1 MKLFRFMSKDEF
13 EKLINGEELANEK
26 EHAGHTDS
34 IGFCFMPYKEDEDIE
49 YAYEYLSGIV
59 TDDIVV
65 VFETDKNN
73 LNKSWGIYADPYG
86 HFFHTIT
93 ETEYCTTNY
102 NKNTFKILK
111 YGVNID
117 KYGLNIKWCNTEKK
131 ALDIVNK
138 KLNKIKQE
146 EEIKK
151 KRFAAVN
158 EITIEK
164 LSDLNDFLNEIQKND
179 QIVEFKIR
187 DKYYKAYLGSISME
201 YAYNQVKLDTSIYI
215 R

>member
-13 EKLINGEELANEK
+13 EKLINGEELVNEK
-26 EHAGHTDS
+26 EHTGHTDS
-34 IGFCFMPYKEDEDIE
+34 IGFCFMSYKEDEDIE

-86 HFFHTIT
+86 HFFDTIT

-111 YGVNID
+111 YGVNINE
-117 KYGLNIKWCNTEKK
+117 YGLNIKWCDTEKK
-131 ALDIVNK
+131 VLDIVNK
-138 KLNKIKQE
+138 KLNKIKKE

-151 KRFAAVN
+151 KQFDAVN
-158 EITIEK
+158 EIKIEK
-164 LSDLNDFLNEIQKND
+164 LSDLNDFLSEIQKNN

-187 DKYYKAYLGSISME
+187 DKYYKAYLGSISMD
-201 YAYNQVKLDTSIYI
+201 YAYNQVKLDMSIYI

>member
-1 MKLFRFMSKDEF
+1 MKLFRFMSKNEF
-13 EKLINGEELANEK
+13 EKLINGEDLVNEK
-26 EHAGHTDS
+26 EHSGNTGS
-34 IGFCFMPYKEDEDIE
+34 VGFCFMQYKKDEDIE

-59 TDDIVV
+59 TEDIVV
-65 VFETDKNN
+65 VCETDTNN

-86 HFFHTIT
+86 HFFDTIT
-93 ETEYCTTNY
+93 ETEYCTTDY

-117 KYGLNIKWCNTEKK
+117 EYGLNIKWCNTEKR

-138 KLNKIKQE
+138 KLDKIKKQK
-146 EEIKK
+146 EIKK
-151 KRFAAVN
+151 KQSAAVN

-164 LSDLNDFLNEIQKND
+164 LSELNDFLNGIQTND

-187 DKYYKAYLGSISME
+187 DKYYKAYLDSISME
-201 YAYNQVKLDTSIYI
+201 CEYNQVKLDMNICI

>member
-13 EKLINGEELANEK
+13 EKLINGEKLVNGK
-26 EHAGHTDS
+26 KHPGNTDS

-49 YAYEYLSGIV
+49 YAHEYLSGIV
-59 TDDIVV
+59 TEDIIV

-86 HFFHTIT
+86 HFFDTIT

-117 KYGLNIKWCNTEKK
+117 EHGLNIKWYNTEKK

-138 KLNKIKQE
+138 KLNKIKKE

-151 KRFAAVN
+151 KQFAAIN
-158 EITIEK
+158 EIIIEK
-164 LSDLNDFLNEIQKND
+164 SSELSDFLNEIQTND
-179 QIVEFKIR
+179 HIVEFKIR
-187 DKYYKAYLGSISME
+187 DKYYKVYLGSISME
-201 YAYNQVKLDTSIYI
+201 SACNQVKLNMSIYI